1 GRDVVRLGGGQFAVS
16 LSSVTRLA
24 PVLKEVLLDEPAIFL
39 SRNAEGEINV
49 LQLLKETDEDPPEE
63 LPKIAIQRLRI
74 TGGAIE
80 LEDAALRRPVT
91 FGFSPIAFDLEDF
104 STFQS
109 GGNQL
114 RFSAEDSSGGSVE
127 GRGSFTV
134 APMAASA

>member
-1 GRDVVRLGGGQFAVS
+1 VRAVAVSQVEKNLHARLEIGSVSFNPFTLRLQLGDVSLQDLEGRDVVRLGGGQFAVS

-91 FGFSPIAFDLEDF
+91 FGF
-104 STFQS
+104 
-109 GGNQL
+109 
-114 RFSAEDSSGGSVE
+114 
-127 GRGSFTV
+127 
-134 APMAASA
+134 